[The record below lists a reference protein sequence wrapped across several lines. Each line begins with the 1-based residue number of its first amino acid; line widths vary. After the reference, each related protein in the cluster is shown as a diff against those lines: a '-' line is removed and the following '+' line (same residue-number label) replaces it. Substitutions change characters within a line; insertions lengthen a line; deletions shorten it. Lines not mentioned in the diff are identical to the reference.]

1 MSSGFNTRIERD
13 QSEPYT
19 VIFYTDDESKY
30 REIED
35 ACRKVIGH
43 GKENRNERTE
53 TKAVSVLRR

>member
-13 QSEPYT
+13 KSEPYT

-43 GKENRNERTE
+43 GKE
-53 TKAVSVLRR
+53 KDDGKVD